1 MSGMEKQE
9 SNRRVI
15 AIVGRPNV
23 GKSALFNRITGRR
36 LAIVHEESGVT
47 RDRLCSEAVWDGH
60 PFELIDTGGIGL
72 MDGKSSADHI
82 EQGTREQVDI
92 ALQDAAS
99 IIFVTDVTQ
108 GVVPLDETVAGL
120 LHQCGKPVVVAVN
133 KADHEGLDDRHLEFA
148 SLGFPMFPISVLHKR
163 GIDDLVQEAIKPLPP
178 VTPADLIE
186 PLKIAVVGR
195 PNAGKSSYINRLLQ
209 NKRVIVSDVPGTT
222 RDSIE
227 IPFCTGQGEQLRK
240 YVLIDTAGIRK
251 FSRAK
256 DAVEKYSINRAEK
269 SVEAADVVIMM
280 IDATEGPKKQN
291 KKIAALVLEQHKGCV
306 ILVNK
311 WDLAEGVTTQRE
323 YGKALREELQFLDF
337 VPVLFTSA
345 ETGYNIRRT
354 IEAVDHV
361 STQMRTQLTTGLL
374 NRVVQEA
381 VQKYQP
387 PIMQNHRLKIYY
399 VTQVGVNPVTIR
411 FFVNTPTRVSANYQT
426 YLMHRLRKAF
436 GLEGAP
442 IVLQFRARNEGR
454 TGR

>member
-1 MSGMEKQE
+1 MNQE
-9 SNRRVI
+9 NNRRVI

-47 RDRLCSEAVWDGH
+47 RDRLCCEAEWDGH

-72 MDGKSSADHI
+72 MDGERSKDHI
-82 EQGTREQVDI
+82 ESGTREQVDI

-99 IIFVTDVTQ
+99 IILVTDITT
-108 GVVPLDETVAGL
+108 GVVPLDETVARL
-120 LHQCGKPVVVAVN
+120 LHQCGKPVVLAVN
-133 KADHEGLDDRHLEFA
+133 KADHEGLDDKHLEFA
-148 SLGFPMFPISVLHKR
+148 SLGFPAFPISVLHKR
-163 GIDDLVQEAIKPLPP
+163 GIDDLVMAAIKPLPP
-178 VTPADLIE
+178 VVPADQIE

-209 NKRVIVSDVPGTT
+209 SNRVIVSEIPGTT

-227 IPFCTGQGEQLRK
+227 IPFTTGHGEGLRK
-240 YVLIDTAGIRK
+240 YTLIDTAGIRK

-269 SVEAADVVIMM
+269 SVESADVVIMM
-280 IDATEGPKKQN
+280 LDATEGPKKQN
-291 KKIAALVLEQHKGCV
+291 KKIAALVLEQNKGCV

-323 YGKALREELQFLDF
+323 YGKALREELPFLRF
-337 VPVLFTSA
+337 VPIVFTSA
-345 ETGYNIRRT
+345 VTGYNIRNT

-361 STQMRTQLTTGLL
+361 ATQVRTQLTTGLL
-374 NRVVQEA
+374 NRVVQDA
-381 VQKYQP
+381 VRRYQP
-387 PIMQNHRLKIYY
+387 PVMQNHRLKIFY
-399 VTQVGVNPVTIR
+399 VTQVGVNPITIR
-411 FFVNTPTRVSANYQT
+411 FFVNTPTKVSDNYQT
-426 YLMHRLRKAF
+426 YLLGKLRDAF

-442 IVLQFRARNEGR
+442 IVLQFRARSEGR
-454 TGR
+454 SPRE